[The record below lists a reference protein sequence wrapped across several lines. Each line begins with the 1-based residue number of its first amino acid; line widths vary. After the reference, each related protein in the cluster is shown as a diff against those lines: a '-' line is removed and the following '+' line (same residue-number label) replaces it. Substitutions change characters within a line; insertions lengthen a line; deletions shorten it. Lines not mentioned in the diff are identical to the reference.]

1 MSALGFGGGH
11 IDLWNLMKLE
21 ERLTVGTLGDCRKD
35 VGSSERTV
43 SHRRLLCRRTM
54 SVNNALQPWV
64 RFSFKELVFVQS
76 SSCVLLVA
84 LARNSMAP
92 LFPCFSL
99 SPCVHS
105 LSLLSSPPGPSVP
118 LRPHRFHP
126 RVNPCDLCPRGCCSL
141 LLGPSLLPATPPSSV
156 GSQASQQP

>member
-1 MSALGFGGGH
+1 
-11 IDLWNLMKLE
+11 MKLE

-84 LARNSMAP
+84 WPETRWP
-92 LFPCFSL
+92 PCFLAFL
-99 SPCVHS
+99 SHPASTPSAYC
-105 LSLLSSPPGPSVP
+105 LLLLVPPFLSVP
-118 LRPHRFHP
+118 
-126 RVNPCDLCPRGCCSL
+126 
-141 LLGPSLLPATPPSSV
+141 T
-156 GSQASQQP
+156 ASTLV